1 MWISAAAIDKRCFNP
16 NGKDSAFEFSCSF
29 KPKTSIIFLTFSL
42 ASSALIPYSI
52 FVWRIKMN
60 KEDKLS
66 FNFDFLGKDEKESE
80 DIEKAKKKYRFNF

>member
-1 MWISAAAIDKRCFNP
+1 
-16 NGKDSAFEFSCSF
+16 
-29 KPKTSIIFLTFSL
+29 
-42 ASSALIPYSI
+42 
-52 FVWRIKMN
+52 MN